1 MNKSLKQVLLVCVCL
16 FALTGQAIADSLSDA
31 KGAYDAGDYAK
42 AAKLYKPLAQLG
54 DAGAQTNL
62 GLMHYQGKGVPQ
74 DYKEAVKWFRLA
86 AKNGY
91 APAQSRLGDM
101 YLNGRGVLR
110 DYKKAVKLFRLA
122 AENGYVPA
130 QTRLG
135 DMYQNG
141 LGVPKNYVLAY
152 MWKDIAAANAQ
163 TGELKQL
170 KQMTLQQIAEAHEL
184 ARKCTANKFKG
195 C

>member
-1 MNKSLKQVLLVCVCL
+1 MNQSLKQMLCVCVCL

-31 KGAYDAGDYAK
+31 NRAYDAGKYAK
-42 AAKLYKPLAQLG
+42 AAKLFKPLAENG
-54 DAGAQTNL
+54 NAGAQINL
-62 GLMHYQGKGVPQ
+62 GLMYYQGKGVPQ
-74 DYKEAVKWFRLA
+74 DYKEAMKWFRLA
-86 AKNGY
+86 AENGY

-101 YLNGRGVLR
+101 YLNGRGVHR
-110 DYKKAVKLFRLA
+110 DYKEAGKWFRFA

-130 QTRLG
+130 QSRLG

-141 LGVPKNYVLAY
+141 LGLPKNYLLAQ
-152 MWKDIAAANAQ
+152 MWKNIAAANAP

-170 KQMTLQQIAEAHEL
+170 KQITLQQIVEAQEL

>member
-1 MNKSLKQVLLVCVCL
+1 
-16 FALTGQAIADSLSDA
+16 
-31 KGAYDAGDYAK
+31 
-42 AAKLYKPLAQLG
+42 
-54 DAGAQTNL
+54 
-62 GLMHYQGKGVPQ
+62 
-74 DYKEAVKWFRLA
+74 
-86 AKNGY
+86 
-91 APAQSRLGDM
+91 M

-110 DYKKAVKLFRLA
+110 DYKEAMQWFRLA

-130 QTRLG
+130 QSRLG

-141 LGVPKNYVLAY
+141 LGVPKNYVFAQ
-152 MWKDIAAANAQ
+152 MWKNIAAANAP

-170 KQMTLQQIAEAHEL
+170 KQLTLQQIVEAQEL